1 MFPVNSQQS
10 ERGGVIVADHTER
23 LKRVPLFAGIS
34 DAQLQRIA
42 NGVKERRFDA
52 GASIVS
58 TGEPAHGFYLIV
70 QGEAEVKHGSRTIRT
85 LGPGDYFGELA
96 LIRETPRTATVVAKD
111 PTTCLA
117 LTRWDFKG
125 ILDTNPAIAIRLLET
140 VATRIHDDEGIN

>member
-1 MFPVNSQQS
+1 
-10 ERGGVIVADHTER
+10 VADHIAH
-23 LKRVPLFAGIS
+23 LKKVSLFAGIP

-42 NGVKERRFDA
+42 NGVKERKFER

-58 TGEPAHGFYLIV
+58 AGDPGHGFYLIV
-70 QGEAEVKHGSRTIRT
+70 QGEAEVTRDGRTIRK

-96 LIRETPRTATVVAKD
+96 LVTETPRTATVVAKE

-125 ILDTNPAIAIRLLET
+125 ILDSNPAIAIRLLET
-140 VATRIHDDEGIN
+140 VASRIQEDETTR

>member
-1 MFPVNSQQS
+1 M
-10 ERGGVIVADHTER
+10 ADHVKH
-23 LKRVPLFAGIS
+23 LKSVALFAGIP

-52 GASIVS
+52 GAPIVS
-58 TGEPAHGFYLIV
+58 VGEAGHGFYLIV
-70 QGEAEVKHGSRTIRT
+70 QGRAEVKRGDRTIRT

-111 PTTCLA
+111 ATTCLA

-140 VATRIHDDEGIN
+140 VASRVQDDEGIH

>member
-1 MFPVNSQQS
+1 
-10 ERGGVIVADHTER
+10 VAGHIDH
-23 LKRVPLFAGIS
+23 LKKVSLFAGIP

-42 NGVKERRFDA
+42 NGVKERKFER

-58 TGEPAHGFYLIV
+58 AGDPGHGFYLIV
-70 QGEAEVKHGSRTIRT
+70 QGEAEVKRDGRTIRT

-96 LIRETPRTATVVAKD
+96 LVRETPRTATVVAKE

-125 ILDTNPAIAIRLLET
+125 ILDANPAIAIRLLET
-140 VATRIHDDEGIN
+140 VASRIQEDEPPR

>member
-1 MFPVNSQQS
+1 M
-10 ERGGVIVADHTER
+10 ADHTER
-23 LKRVPLFAGIS
+23 LKNVPLFEGVS

-58 TGEPAHGFYLIV
+58 AGEPGHGFYLIV
-70 QGEAEVKHGSRTIRT
+70 QGSAVVKRGDRTIGT

-96 LIRETPRTATVVAKD
+96 LVRETPRTATVVAGD
-111 PTTCLA
+111 PTTCLV

-140 VATRIHDDEGIN
+140 VASRIQDDEGIR

>member
-1 MFPVNSQQS
+1 M
-10 ERGGVIVADHTER
+10 RGGIIVADQTEH
-23 LKRVPLFAGIS
+23 LKKVALFAGIP

-58 TGEPAHGFYLIV
+58 AGEAGHGFYLIV
-70 QGEAEVKHGSRTIRT
+70 QGRAEVKRGDRTIRT
-85 LGPGDYFGELA
+85 MGPGEYFGELA
-96 LIRETPRTATVVAKD
+96 LVRETPRTATVVAKD
-111 PTTCLA
+111 PTTCLV

-140 VATRIHDDEGIN
+140 VASRIEDDEGIR